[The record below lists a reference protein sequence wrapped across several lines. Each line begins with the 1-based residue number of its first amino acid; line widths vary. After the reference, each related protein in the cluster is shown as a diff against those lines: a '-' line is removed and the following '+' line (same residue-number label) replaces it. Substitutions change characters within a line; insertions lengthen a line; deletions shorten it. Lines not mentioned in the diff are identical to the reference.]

1 MNVSLHIF
9 SHWFPDKC
17 LYTMWKVKVG
27 LLDGSEIWTCGR
39 RPENLRSC
47 SANGTDSSQKHL
59 WQMVTAKGKTMKSSH
74 NETKWYLNLLLLDYN
89 FWVKGEQEK
98 PNCLNKSF
106 FIIKKC
112 LTFPE
117 FLISWCLKCFSRKH
131 LKMCSHFCIPLLII
145 YVKHFFVPK

>member
-9 SHWFPDKC
+9 SHWFPDQC

-47 SANGTDSSQKHL
+47 SANGTDSGQKHL
-59 WQMVTAKGKTMKSSH
+59 WQMVTAKGKTMKSSD
-74 NETKWYLNLLLLDYN
+74 NETKWYLNKLLLDYN

-112 LTFPE
+112 LTIIWVHFQNSWFHGALNVFPE
-117 FLISWCLKCFSRKH
+117 NIWKCVHISVFH
-131 LKMCSHFCIPLLII
+131 
-145 YVKHFFVPK
+145 Y